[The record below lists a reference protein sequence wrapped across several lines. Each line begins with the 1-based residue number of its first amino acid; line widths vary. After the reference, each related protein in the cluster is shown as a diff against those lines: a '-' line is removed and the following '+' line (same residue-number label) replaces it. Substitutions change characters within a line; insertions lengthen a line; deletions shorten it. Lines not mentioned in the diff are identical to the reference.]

1 MSLKFT
7 AMGRLPML
15 STIGTRERAEDPL
28 ETLTVASG
36 AGGPRRRLLRGV
48 QLALS
53 AGLCIFCIAA
63 VGRLPHSQRIRSLTC
78 VAAVTR

>member
-7 AMGRLPML
+7 AMGRLPLL
-15 STIGTRERAEDPL
+15 STIGTRERVEDPL
-28 ETLTVASG
+28 ETLTVVSG
-36 AGGPRRRLLRGV
+36 NAGSQGRLLRGV

-63 VGRLPHSQRIRSLTC
+63 STAFSFSAYRLPDLRGL
-78 VAAVTR
+78 ATR

>member
-36 AGGPRRRLLRGV
+36 ARRRLLRGV

-63 VGRLPHSQRIRSLTC
+63 S
-78 VAAVTR
+78 AAFLIPSVSAP

>member
-15 STIGTRERAEDPL
+15 STIGTREQAEDPL
-28 ETLTVASG
+28 ETLNCRLGRRRT
-36 AGGPRRRLLRGV
+36 PRRLLRGV

-53 AGLCIFCIAA
+53 AGLCIFC
-63 VGRLPHSQRIRSLTC
+63 
-78 VAAVTR
+78 VAASIAFLALSVSAP

>member
-28 ETLTVASG
+28 ESLTVASG

-53 AGLCIFCIAA
+53 AGLCILCIAA
-63 VGRLPHSQRIRSLTC
+63 S
-78 VAAVTR
+78 AAFLIPSVSAP